1 MPRKSSSLL
10 ESSENEKVEYGL
22 SLSDNS
28 ALQDTFRRIEND
40 GCFSL
45 GIPKMTNY
53 DDYVYPDCGYP
64 DNGNN

>member
-1 MPRKSSSLL
+1 MSRKSSSLL
-10 ESSENEKVEYGL
+10 EFSENEKVECRL
-22 SLSDNS
+22 LLSDNL
-28 ALQDTFRRIEND
+28 ALQDAFRRIEND

-45 GIPKMTNY
+45 GIPKITNY